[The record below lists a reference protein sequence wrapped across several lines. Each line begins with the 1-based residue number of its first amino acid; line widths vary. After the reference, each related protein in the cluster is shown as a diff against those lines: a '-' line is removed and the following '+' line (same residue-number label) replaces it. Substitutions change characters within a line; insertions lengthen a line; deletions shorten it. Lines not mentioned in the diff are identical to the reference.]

1 MDSVAVVNMELK
13 GTKSLQ
19 EKSATTVK
27 QLSLKY
33 EELRADYLDI
43 VVSTGVTRAEAEAH
57 LYDRQLLIF
66 SKQISKKEAEVKV
79 KAKAGRKA
87 RIFDENI
94 DVGFILE
101 QIDAE

>member
-1 MDSVAVVNMELK
+1 MEELKQSNQALVVTENKYKGAISQLMDSVAVVNMELK

-57 LYDRQLLIF
+57 LYDR
-66 SKQISKKEAEVKV
+66 
-79 KAKAGRKA
+79 
-87 RIFDENI
+87 
-94 DVGFILE
+94 
-101 QIDAE
+101 

>member
-1 MDSVAVVNMELK
+1 
-13 GTKSLQ
+13 
-19 EKSATTVK
+19 
-27 QLSLKY
+27 
-33 EELRADYLDI
+33 
-43 VVSTGVTRAEAEAH
+43 
-57 LYDRQLLIF
+57 LIF

-101 QIDAE
+101 